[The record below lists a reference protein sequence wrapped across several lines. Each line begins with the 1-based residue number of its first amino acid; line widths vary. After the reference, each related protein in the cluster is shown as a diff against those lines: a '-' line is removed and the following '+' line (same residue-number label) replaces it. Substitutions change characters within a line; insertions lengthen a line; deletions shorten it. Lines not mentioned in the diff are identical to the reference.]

1 MAKGSCAYEDCFR
14 LAHTSGVCQDHYL
27 EEYRI
32 EATYDVDDFWE
43 FVKKELRIRG

>member
-1 MAKGSCAYEDCFR
+1 MARKKCAYEDCPR
-14 LAHTSGVCQDHYL
+14 QEHTAGVCQDHYL

-32 EATYDVDDFWE
+32 EATYDVDDFWN